1 MIGARQ
7 AGIGKIARSK
17 SPRREGDHIYR
28 KLLEGLPAAFYATD
42 AEGSIDIRAGGQGG
56 NVAAWI
62 SACGGQSHLIG
73 KVGDDAFGAY
83 LIKEAGKRCKIPS

>member
-1 MIGARQ
+1 MITVV
-7 AGIGKIARSK
+7 
-17 SPRREGDHIYR
+17 GDIMLDILVRHTTVN
-28 KLLEGLPAAFYATD
+28 YATD

>member
-1 MIGARQ
+1 MITVV
-7 AGIGKIARSK
+7 
-17 SPRREGDHIYR
+17 GDIM
-28 KLLEGLPAAFYATD
+28 LDILVQQNVVNYATD